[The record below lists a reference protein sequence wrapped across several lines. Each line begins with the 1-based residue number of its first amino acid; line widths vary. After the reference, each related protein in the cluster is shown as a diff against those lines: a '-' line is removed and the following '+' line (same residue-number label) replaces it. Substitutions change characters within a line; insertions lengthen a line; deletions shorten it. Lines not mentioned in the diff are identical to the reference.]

1 MLMDPADPELRETP
15 SGKVIVAT
23 AFLAGYRE
31 ELKGVGQGYKISAE
45 TVAVEPG
52 AKGPDVLTLTLHGII
67 TIPQ

>member
-1 MLMDPADPELRETP
+1 MRETP

-23 AFLAGYRE
+23 AFLAGYRA
-31 ELKGVGQGYKISAE
+31 ELKGVGQGYTISAE

-52 AKGPDVLTLTLHGII
+52 VSDPEVLTLTIHGII